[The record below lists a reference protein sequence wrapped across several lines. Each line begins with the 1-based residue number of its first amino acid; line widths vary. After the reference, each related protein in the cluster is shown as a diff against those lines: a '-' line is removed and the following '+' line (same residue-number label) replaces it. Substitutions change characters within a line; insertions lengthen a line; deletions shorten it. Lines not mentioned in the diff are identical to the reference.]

1 MRTPLRSIT
10 IGATA
15 LATVL
20 SFGLSGCGSSSKDK
34 AATTPTT
41 SAATTATTTAATA
54 AAGGNAVT
62 IQNFT
67 FNPGSDTV
75 KVGTKV
81 TWTNQDS
88 FNHTVKTLKGPAKP
102 DSSPIHPGKSFSYVF
117 TKPGTYQYICGIHN
131 NMHGTVVVT
140 Q

>member
-20 SFGLSGCGSSSKDK
+20 SFGLTGCGSSSK
-34 AATTPTT
+34 TSSSPTVT
-41 SAATTATTTAATA
+41 SLEGTAATTATTA
-54 AAGGNAVT
+54 AASGNAVT
-62 IQNFT
+62 IQNFS
-67 FNPGSDTV
+67 FNPGNEAV
-75 KVGTKV
+75 KVGAKV

>member
-1 MRTPLRSIT
+1 MRTQLRSIS

-20 SFGLSGCGSSSKDK
+20 SFGLTGCGSSSKDK
-34 AATTPTT
+34 AATPTT
-41 SAATTATTTAATA
+41 TAATTATTTATTA
-54 AAGGNAVT
+54 PASGNAVT

-67 FNPGSDTV
+67 FNPTSDAVT
-75 KVGTKV
+75 VGTKV

-88 FNHTVKTLKGPAKP
+88 FNHTVKTLRGPAKP
-102 DSSPIHPGKSFSYVF
+102 DSSAIHPGKSFSYVF

>member
-20 SFGLSGCGSSSKDK
+20 SFGLTGCGSSSKT
-34 AATTPTT
+34 AATPTT
-41 SAATTATTTAATA
+41 SAATTASTTATTAAA
-54 AAGGNAVT
+54 SGNAVT
-62 IQNFT
+62 IQNFS
-67 FNPGSDTV
+67 FNPGNESV

-88 FNHTVKTLKGPAKP
+88 FNHTVKTIKGPAKP
-102 DSSPIHPGKSFSYVF
+102 DSTPIQPGKSFSYVF